1 MLRLSAELT
10 CCDSLILV
18 LSEGGWGCESET
30 YLVCAYLFTYSAF
43 LARRNQPQPAA
54 SAMDQIPP
62 LMMEWIQEHTTFS
75 PQDFCGAAGTNF
87 TGKSIFRSKTAPSRC
102 CRALTRNSSQFTEML
117 GPGVM
122 YRDNRCWGSARNQTQ
137 ECRWEMGQTWLG
149 NTRRGLTGRNRRKMP
164 HQ

>member
-1 MLRLSAELT
+1 MLRLSTELT

-30 YLVCAYLFTYSAF
+30 YLVCAYLFTYSVF

-62 LMMEWIQEHTTFS
+62 LMMEWIQEDTTFS

-102 CRALTRNSSQFTEML
+102 CRALTRNSSQ
-117 GPGVM
+117 
-122 YRDNRCWGSARNQTQ
+122 RCWDRGWCTGTTGAGAAPGIRSKSADGKWGRHGWAT
-137 ECRWEMGQTWLG
+137 LG
-149 NTRRGLTGRNRRKMP
+149 GV
-164 HQ
+164 